1 MSSVY
6 LQDYKVNPAEGRS
19 GLNPPWSTGIP
30 SIQKFRFCN
39 SVNKT
44 GGCYCIVRFIIT
56 TAEEEEEKRWRVFVS
71 FSASVAAVVCFRVT
85 STSWYPVSAVSRSRV
100 EFYFLRNW
108 TSDMIDRGGRGG
120 RRRAHTMITGSASEL
135 LIDLCAAFDVFSH
148 IIRLFFDFITDTD
161 MTYLQHWMLLPSKS
175 E

>member
-1 MSSVY
+1 
-6 LQDYKVNPAEGRS
+6 
-19 GLNPPWSTGIP
+19 
-30 SIQKFRFCN
+30 
-39 SVNKT
+39 
-44 GGCYCIVRFIIT
+44 
-56 TAEEEEEKRWRVFVS
+56 
-71 FSASVAAVVCFRVT
+71 
-85 STSWYPVSAVSRSRV
+85 
-100 EFYFLRNW
+100 
-108 TSDMIDRGGRGG
+108 MIDRGGRGG